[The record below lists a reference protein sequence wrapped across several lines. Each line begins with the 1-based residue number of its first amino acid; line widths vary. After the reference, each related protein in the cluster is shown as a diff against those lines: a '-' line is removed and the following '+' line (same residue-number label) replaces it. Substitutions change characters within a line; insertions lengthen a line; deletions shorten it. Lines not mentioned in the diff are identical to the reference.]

1 MKRSLFLLVF
11 ITTFILL
18 LYMVGS
24 TVVNFIM
31 SLMPMSAQEWFPL
44 IKFLIWVFT
53 FTFDPIDKVGEK
65 WNSEN
70 FAYISN
76 DDPNTLIIREG
87 NNLEQKCKKV
97 FTPKERKLEEKNL
110 SNDLKPMST

>member
-53 FTFDPIDKVGEK
+53 FTFDLFVTIMIV
-65 WNSEN
+65 
-70 FAYISN
+70 YITIAVAS
-76 DDPNTLIIREG
+76 LFV
-87 NNLEQKCKKV
+87 KK
-97 FTPKERKLEEKNL
+97 
-110 SNDLKPMST
+110 

>member
-24 TVVNFIM
+24 AVVNFIM

-53 FTFDPIDKVGEK
+53 FTFDLVVTIMIV
-65 WNSEN
+65 
-70 FAYISN
+70 YITIVVAS
-76 DDPNTLIIREG
+76 LFV
-87 NNLEQKCKKV
+87 KK
-97 FTPKERKLEEKNL
+97 
-110 SNDLKPMST
+110 

>member
-53 FTFDPIDKVGEK
+53 FTFDLVVTIMIV
-65 WNSEN
+65 
-70 FAYISN
+70 YITIVVAS
-76 DDPNTLIIREG
+76 LFV
-87 NNLEQKCKKV
+87 KK
-97 FTPKERKLEEKNL
+97 
-110 SNDLKPMST
+110 

>member
-24 TVVNFIM
+24 AVVNFIM

-53 FTFDPIDKVGEK
+53 FTFDLVVTIMIV
-65 WNSEN
+65 
-70 FAYISN
+70 YITIAVAS
-76 DDPNTLIIREG
+76 LFV
-87 NNLEQKCKKV
+87 KK
-97 FTPKERKLEEKNL
+97 
-110 SNDLKPMST
+110 

>member
-1 MKRSLFLLVF
+1 MKRSLFLLF

-31 SLMPMSAQEWFPL
+31 SLIPMSAQEWFPL

-53 FTFDPIDKVGEK
+53 FTFDLVVTIMIV
-65 WNSEN
+65 
-70 FAYISN
+70 YITIAVAS
-76 DDPNTLIIREG
+76 LFV
-87 NNLEQKCKKV
+87 KK
-97 FTPKERKLEEKNL
+97 
-110 SNDLKPMST
+110 